1 MDTSASMTAADARLA
16 ALLEEVDLPE
26 RAYELAERRYEDLAE
41 WIGRPG
47 SALAPYDSHIFVQG
61 SFALGTAIRPV
72 NDGEEYDLDFTCKL
86 RRGVS
91 RDTHSQAQVKEVLGG
106 ELEAY
111 RVARQIQKRLDEK
124 RRCWRLSYRDDMPF
138 HMDVVP
144 GIRADEVRRR
154 ELRELMEQ
162 KGVEGPVAQEAARR
176 ALWITDIRDPTYRAF
191 GAVWPSSN
199 PGGYQLWFRSRMRA
213 LEKRML
219 AEAQVDP
226 VPVYR
231 SKNPLQQ
238 VVQLLKRHRDK
249 MFKDLADAKP
259 ASIILTTVAGHVYQ
273 VGDSLSQTMRRVLD
287 ELERIRIS
295 NTDKIL
301 NPVNPAE
308 NFADR
313 WAWPDCAHLQLKKN
327 FHEWV
332 REVNR
337 HFTEVMSG
345 TSWQRMA
352 QIAEDAL
359 AVKLSDEA
367 LRRMGYSA
375 EQSHERPRVV
385 ATTEAPPRPWAH

>member
-1 MDTSASMTAADARLA
+1 MDTSAAATSADARLA

-47 SALAPYDSHIFVQG
+47 STLARYDSHIFVQG

-72 NDGEEYDLDFTCKL
+72 NDGEEYDLDFSCKL
-86 RRGVS
+86 RTGVS
-91 RDTHSQAQVKEVLGG
+91 RDTHSQAQVKALLGE

-124 RRCWRLSYRDDMPF
+124 RRCWRLGYRDEMPF

-144 GIRADEVRRR
+144 GIRADEFRRH

-162 KGVEGPVAQEAARR
+162 KGVEGAIAQEASRR
-176 ALWITDIRDPTYRAF
+176 ALWITDIRDETYRAL
-191 GAVWPSSN
+191 GAAWPSSN

-231 SKNPLQQ
+231 SKSPLQQ

-249 MFKDLADAKP
+249 MFKDLPDAKP

-287 ELERIRIS
+287 ALERIRVS
-295 NTDKIL
+295 DTNDIL
-301 NPVNPAE
+301 NPVNPDE

-313 WAWPDCAHLQLKKN
+313 WGWTDCAHLQLKKN
-327 FHEWV
+327 FRAWV
-332 REVNR
+332 REANR

-345 TSWQRMA
+345 ASQQRMVE
-352 QIAEDAL
+352 IAEDAL
-359 AVKLSDEA
+359 AVRLSNDA
-367 LRRMGYSA
+367 LRRLGYAA
-375 EQSHERPRVV
+375 EPMYAPARVV
-385 ATTEAPPRPWAH
+385 KPADAPPKPWAR